1 MVPEVLAPRTIG
13 TLRAATWALSLSLC
27 AVTAAPS
34 PLDDLRDCA
43 DKMRPEH
50 TAKKLTEQCPN
61 LDSTLDALGLS
72 RLLDPDERERL
83 NSDALRDLVA
93 LSSQYS
99 ATRPAAGPVT
109 ASLITIAEQVNGKK
123 VAAPLTWW
131 DRMKSWI
138 KDWFSRPGKS
148 DKNWFDEWVRR
159 MSDSTALLNAILYTC
174 MGVVIVGALVVVFIE
189 MRAAGL
195 LRRMRPRAVAH
206 PQGMLGEPS
215 MQGPL
220 ADSRSGVPRLLGLLV
235 ARLIATRRLQFERTL
250 THRELVARSLFDTPE
265 QRSAFA
271 QLSQAAESLMYGGVT
286 ETAIPQPV
294 IERGSSL
301 LAQLTELP
309 AKGAA

>member
-1 MVPEVLAPRTIG
+1 VK
-13 TLRAATWALSLSLC
+13 TLWSATWALSLSLC
-27 AVTAAPS
+27 AVSATPS

-50 TAKKLTEQCPN
+50 TLKKLAEQCPN
-61 LDSTLDALGLS
+61 LDATLDTLGLS
-72 RLLDPDERERL
+72 RLLDPEERERL

-93 LSSQYS
+93 LSSLYS
-99 ATRPAAGPVT
+99 LTRAAPGPSA
-109 ASLITIAEQVNGKK
+109 ASLAAIAEQVNGKK
-123 VAAPLTWW
+123 VAAPQTWW
-131 DRMKSWI
+131 DRLKSWI
-138 KDWFSRPGKS
+138 KDWFSPSGKA

-159 MSDSTALLNAILYTC
+159 MSDSTALLNTILYTC

-195 LRRMRPRAVAH
+195 LRRKYPRLMAE
-206 PQGMLGEPS
+206 PQGTVGERS
-215 MQGPL
+215 MSGPL

-271 QLSQAAESLMYGGVT
+271 QLSQAAESLIYGGVN

-294 IERGSSL
+294 IEQGNSL

>member
-1 MVPEVLAPRTIG
+1 
-13 TLRAATWALSLSLC
+13 
-27 AVTAAPS
+27 
-34 PLDDLRDCA
+34 
-43 DKMRPEH
+43 MRPEH
-50 TAKKLTEQCPN
+50 TVKKLAEQCPN
-61 LDSTLDALGLS
+61 LESTLDALGLS
-72 RLLDPDERERL
+72 RLLDPEERERL

-99 ATRPAAGPVT
+99 ATRPAAGPGT
-109 ASLITIAEQVNGKK
+109 ASLAAIAEQVNGKK
-123 VAAPLTWW
+123 VAAQLTWW

-138 KDWFSRPGKS
+138 KDWFSRTGKS

-159 MSDSTALLNAILYTC
+159 MSDSTTLLNAILYAC
-174 MGVVIVGALVVVFIE
+174 MGVVIVGAMVVVFIE
-189 MRAAGL
+189 MRAAGM
-195 LRRMRPRAVAH
+195 LRRKHPRALARS
-206 PQGMLGEPS
+206 QGMLGARS
-215 MQGPL
+215 IQGPP

-271 QLSQAAESLMYGGVT
+271 QLSQAAESLMYGGAN

-294 IERGSSL
+294 IEQGNSL